1 MKRSVGVTVWAI
13 LLILAGILTGGAAIM
28 SLSAGPR
35 ALDQL
40 SEQMKQLEAMPTGT
54 AQGQI
59 PPEQLEMV
67 RRQFEAFMGEAR
79 EAITS
84 PGVRVSTTLSAL
96 LAIAAVLAGIGF
108 FSLKGWARTVA
119 IWQAGL
125 SIPLGLYAAWFSP
138 QQKLAGMMLRMYEG
152 LMDPATMERM
162 RQTMQAGQTVG
173 QWLHVV
179 ILLAWNGLLIWFLLR
194 ASVKAQ
200 FVSSATPQRP

>member
-1 MKRSVGVTVWAI
+1 MKRSVGVTVWAV
-13 LLILAGILTGGAAIM
+13 LLILAGVVTGGIAIV

-40 SEQMKQLEAMPTGT
+40 SERMKQLEAMPTGT

-59 PPEQLEMV
+59 PPEQLEGV
-67 RRQFEAFMGEAR
+67 RRQFEAFMGEAH
-79 EAITS
+79 EVITS

-96 LAIAAVLAGIGF
+96 LAIAAVLAGVGF
-108 FSLKGWARTVA
+108 FLLKGWARTVA

-138 QQKLAGMMLRMYEG
+138 QQKLSGMMLRMYEG
-152 LMDPATMERM
+152 FMDPATLERL
-162 RQTMQAGQTVG
+162 RQTMQTGQTIG

-179 ILLAWNGLLIWFLLR
+179 MLLAWNGLLIWFLLR
-194 ASVKAQ
+194 ESVTAQ
-200 FVSSATPQRP
+200 FAKGSDV